1 MKDNESVLYC
11 MIGLDGLD
19 GESRQCWLIGMCF
32 SIFLVGLIYLIYFSF
47 KVETFENKKI
57 NIENPTI
64 INQLFK
70 KKFKNNIFFKY

>member
-11 MIGLDGLD
+11 MIGPGYIQ
-19 GESRQCWLIGMCF
+19 ENKQCWLIGMCF
-32 SIFLVGLIYLIYFSF
+32 SIFLVGLSYLIYFSF